1 MKEQIIYS
9 FKGLYRDD
17 FRVKGYEFGGG
28 EKTVCILGS
37 LRGNEYQQMYV
48 CSLLVTELKK
58 LEDSGKISSGSSIM
72 VIPCG
77 NPYSV
82 NIKKRFWSIDNT
94 DINRMFPGYDKGETT
109 QRVAAGIFEK
119 IKDYKYGIQFA
130 SFYMP
135 GHFVPQVR
143 MMKTGNENVEL
154 AKEFGLPFVVLHN
167 PRPFDTATL
176 NYNWQI
182 WETDAFSIYTSST
195 EKIDKASA
203 RQGVNAVLTFLA
215 KEGIIEHEGAAGRLF
230 NECENDSGVCED
242 VSRVVESDKFL
253 SIRAAA
259 AGFLESLVKAGDTV
273 ENGQVIAYITDPYT
287 SEILQTVTATA
298 NAIVAFEYDSPIAY
312 KNTALFKL
320 IPA

>member
-1 MKEQIIYS
+1 MIEEVIYS

-17 FRVKGYEFGGG
+17 FRVKGYKFGEG

-37 LRGNEYQQMYV
+37 LRGNEYQQIYV
-48 CSLLVTELKK
+48 CSLLISELKK
-58 LEDSGKISSGSSIM
+58 IEANGQLAQGHSIM

-94 DINRMFPGYDKGETT
+94 DINRMFPGYDLGETT
-109 QRVAAGIFEK
+109 QRIAAGIFEN

-135 GHFVPQVR
+135 GYFVPQVR

-154 AKEFGLPFVVLHN
+154 ARQFGLPFVVLHK

-195 EKIDKASA
+195 EKIDKISA
-203 RQGVNAVLTFLA
+203 KQGVNAVLSFLY
-215 KEGIIEHEGAAGRLF
+215 KEKIVEYHGFAGYK
-230 NECENDSGVCED
+230 
-242 VSRVVESDKFL
+242 SRVVESEKFL
-253 SIRAAA
+253 SIRANE
-259 AGFLESLVKAGDTV
+259 AGFLESLVKAGDNV
-273 ENGQVIAYITDPYT
+273 MKGQVLAYITDPYT
-287 SEILQTVTATA
+287 SEILQTVKATED
-298 NAIVAFEYDSPIAY
+298 AIVAFEYDSPIAY

-320 IPA
+320 IPGRW

>member
-1 MKEQIIYS
+1 MTEEVIYS

-17 FRVKGYEFGGG
+17 FRVKGYKFGEG
-28 EKTVCILGS
+28 EKSVCILGS
-37 LRGNEYQQMYV
+37 LRGNEYQQIYV
-48 CSLLVTELKK
+48 CSLLISELKK
-58 LEDSGKISSGSSIM
+58 IEANGQLVKGHSIM

-94 DINRMFPGYDKGETT
+94 DINRMFPGYDLGETT
-109 QRVAAGIFEK
+109 QRIAAGIFEN

-135 GHFVPQVR
+135 GYFVPQVR

-154 AKEFGLPFVVLHN
+154 ARQFGLPFVVLHK

-195 EKIDKASA
+195 EKIDKISA
-203 RQGVNAVLTFLA
+203 KQGVNAVLSFLS
-215 KEGIIEHEGAAGRLF
+215 KEKIVEYHGFAGYK
-230 NECENDSGVCED
+230 
-242 VSRVVESDKFL
+242 SRVVESEKFL
-253 SIRAAA
+253 SIRANE
-259 AGFLESLVKAGDTV
+259 AGFLESLVKAGDNV
-273 ENGQVIAYITDPYT
+273 MKGQVLAYITDPYT
-287 SEILQTVTATA
+287 SEILQTVKASQD
-298 NAIVAFEYDSPIAY
+298 AIVAFEYDSPIAY

-320 IPA
+320 IPGRW

>member
-1 MKEQIIYS
+1 MKEDVIYS

-17 FRVKGYEFGGG
+17 FRVRGYSFGEG
-28 EKTVCILGS
+28 EKSVCILGS

-48 CSLLVTELKK
+48 CSLLINELKK
-58 LEDSGKISSGSSIM
+58 IERNGKFIKDRSVM

-109 QRVAAGIFEK
+109 QRIAAGIFDK

-143 MMKTGNENVEL
+143 MMKTGNENTEL
-154 AKEFGLPFVVLHN
+154 ARKFGLPFVVLHN

-182 WETDAFSIYTSST
+182 WETDAFSIYTTST
-195 EKIDKASA
+195 EKIDKTSA
-203 RQGVNAVLTFLA
+203 RLGVNAVLTFLG
-215 KEGIIEHEGAAGRLF
+215 KEGIIIYSGLDGA
-230 NECENDSGVCED
+230 S
-242 VSRVVESDKFL
+242 SKVVDTDMFI
-253 SIRAAA
+253 SIRANQ
-259 AGFLESLVKAGDTV
+259 AGFLESLVKAG
-273 ENGQVIAYITDPYT
+273 ENVRKGQVMAYITDPYT
-287 SEILQTVTATA
+287 SDILQTVIASEDG
-298 NAIVAFEYDSPIAY
+298 IVAFEYDSPIAY

-320 IPA
+320 IPDT

>member
-1 MKEQIIYS
+1 MNETIIYS

-17 FRVKGYEFGGG
+17 FRVRGYEFGNG
-28 EKTVCILGS
+28 EKSVCILGS
-37 LRGNEYQQMYV
+37 LRGNEYQQIYV
-48 CSLLVTELKK
+48 CSRLITKLKK
-58 LEDSGKISSGSSIM
+58 LEQNGNITEGKSIM

-109 QRVAAGIFEK
+109 QRIAAGIFDK
-119 IKDYKYGIQFA
+119 INDYKYGVQFA

-135 GHFVPQVR
+135 GYFVPQVR
-143 MMKTGNENVEL
+143 MMKTGNENVDM
-154 AKEFGLPFVVLHN
+154 AKKFGLPYVVLHS

-182 WETDAFSIYTSST
+182 WETNAFSIYTSST

-203 RQGVNAVLTFLA
+203 DQGVNAVLSFLA
-215 KEGIIEHEGAAGRLF
+215 KEGLIEYHNISKRKTK
-230 NECENDSGVCED
+230 
-242 VSRVVESDKFL
+242 VVESDKFL
-253 SIRAAA
+253 SVRANN
-259 AGFLESLVKAGDTV
+259 AGFLESLVKAGEHV
-273 ENGQVIAYITDPYT
+273 IKGQVMAYVTDPYT
-287 SEILQTVTATA
+287 SDILQTVTASED
-298 NAIVAFEYDSPIAY
+298 AIVAFEYDSPIAY

-320 IPA
+320 ILD

>member
-1 MKEQIIYS
+1 MKATIIYS

-17 FRVKGYEFGGG
+17 FRVRGYEFGNG
-28 EKTVCILGS
+28 EKSVCILGS
-37 LRGNEYQQMYV
+37 LRGNEYQQIYV
-48 CSLLVTELKK
+48 CSRLITKLKK
-58 LEDSGKISSGSSIM
+58 LEQNGNITEGKSIM

-109 QRVAAGIFEK
+109 QRIAAGIFDK
-119 IKDYKYGIQFA
+119 INDYKYGVQFA

-135 GHFVPQVR
+135 GYFVPQVR
-143 MMKTGNENVEL
+143 MMKTGNENVDM
-154 AKEFGLPFVVLHN
+154 AKKFGLPYVVLHS

-182 WETDAFSIYTSST
+182 WETNAFSIYTSST

-203 RQGVNAVLTFLA
+203 DQGVNAVLSFLA
-215 KEGIIEHEGAAGRLF
+215 KEGLIEYQNISKRKTK
-230 NECENDSGVCED
+230 
-242 VSRVVESDKFL
+242 VVESDKFL
-253 SIRAAA
+253 SVRANN
-259 AGFLESLVKAGDTV
+259 AGFLESLVKAGEHV
-273 ENGQVIAYITDPYT
+273 IKGQVMAYVTDPYT
-287 SEILQTVTATA
+287 SDILQTVTASED
-298 NAIVAFEYDSPIAY
+298 AIVAFEYDSPIAY

-320 IPA
+320 IVD

>member
-1 MKEQIIYS
+1 MKETIIYS

-17 FRVKGYEFGGG
+17 FRVRGYEFGNG
-28 EKTVCILGS
+28 EKSVCILGS
-37 LRGNEYQQMYV
+37 LRGNEYQQIYV
-48 CSLLVTELKK
+48 CSRLITKLKK
-58 LEDSGKISSGSSIM
+58 LEQNGNITEGKSIM

-109 QRVAAGIFEK
+109 QRIAAGIFDK
-119 IKDYKYGIQFA
+119 INDYKYGVQFA

-135 GHFVPQVR
+135 GYFVPQVR
-143 MMKTGNENVEL
+143 MMKTGNENVDM
-154 AKEFGLPFVVLHN
+154 AKKFGLPYVVLHS

-182 WETDAFSIYTSST
+182 WETNAFSIYTSST

-203 RQGVNAVLTFLA
+203 DQGVNAVLSFLA
-215 KEGIIEHEGAAGRLF
+215 KEGLIEYHNISERKTK
-230 NECENDSGVCED
+230 
-242 VSRVVESDKFL
+242 VVESDKFL
-253 SIRAAA
+253 SVRANN
-259 AGFLESLVKAGDTV
+259 AGFLESLVKAGEHV
-273 ENGQVIAYITDPYT
+273 IKGQVMAYVTDPYT
-287 SEILQTVTATA
+287 SDVLQTVTASED
-298 NAIVAFEYDSPIAY
+298 AIVAFEYDSPIAY

-320 IPA
+320 ILD

>member
-1 MKEQIIYS
+1 MRETVVYS

-17 FRVKGYEFGGG
+17 FRVKGYEFGSG

-37 LRGNEYQQMYV
+37 LRGNEYQQIYA
-48 CSLLVTELKK
+48 CSLLIKKLKK
-58 LEDSGKISSGSSIM
+58 LEQDGELIDGHSIM

-109 QRVAAGIFEK
+109 QRIAAGIFDQ

-143 MMKTGNENVEL
+143 MMKTGNENVNL
-154 AKEFGLPFVVLHN
+154 AKKFGLPFVVLHN

-182 WETDAFSIYTSST
+182 WKTNAFSIYTSST
-195 EKIDKASA
+195 EKIDKVSAS
-203 RQGVNAVLTFLA
+203 QGVNAILTFLA
-215 KEGIIEHEGAAGRLF
+215 KEGIVDYQSFVGF
-230 NECENDSGVCED
+230 SPK
-242 VSRVVESDKFL
+242 VVESDTFL
-253 SIRAAA
+253 SIRANE
-259 AGFLESLVKAGDTV
+259 AGFLESLVKAGDNV
-273 ENGQVIAYITDPYT
+273 LKGQVLAYVTNPYT
-287 SEILQTVTATA
+287 AEILQTVTATED
-298 NAIVAFEYDSPIAY
+298 AIVAFQYESPIAY

-320 IPA
+320 IKTS

>member
-1 MKEQIIYS
+1 MKEDVIYS

-17 FRVKGYEFGGG
+17 FRVRGYSFGEG
-28 EKTVCILGS
+28 EKSVCILGS

-48 CSLLVTELKK
+48 CSLLINELKK
-58 LEDSGKISSGSSIM
+58 IERNGKFIKDRSVM

-109 QRVAAGIFEK
+109 QRIAAGIFDK

-143 MMKTGNENVEL
+143 MMKTGNENTEL
-154 AKEFGLPFVVLHN
+154 ARKFGLPFVVLHN

-182 WETDAFSIYTSST
+182 WETDAFSIYTTST
-195 EKIDKASA
+195 EKIDKTSA
-203 RQGVNAVLTFLA
+203 RLGVNAVLTFLG
-215 KEGIIEHEGAAGRLF
+215 KEGIIIYSGSDGA
-230 NECENDSGVCED
+230 S
-242 VSRVVESDKFL
+242 SKVVDTDMFI
-253 SIRAAA
+253 SIRANQ
-259 AGFLESLVKAGDTV
+259 AGFLESLVKAG
-273 ENGQVIAYITDPYT
+273 ENVRKGQVMAYITDPYT
-287 SEILQTVTATA
+287 SDILQTVIASEDG
-298 NAIVAFEYDSPIAY
+298 IVAFEYDSPIAY

-320 IPA
+320 IPDT

>member
-1 MKEQIIYS
+1 MKEDVIYS

-17 FRVKGYEFGGG
+17 FRVRGYSFGEG
-28 EKTVCILGS
+28 EKSVCILGS

-48 CSLLVTELKK
+48 CSLLINELKK
-58 LEDSGKISSGSSIM
+58 IERNGKFVKDRSVM

-109 QRVAAGIFEK
+109 QRIAAGIFDK

-143 MMKTGNENVEL
+143 MMKTGNENTEL
-154 AKEFGLPFVVLHN
+154 ARKFGLPFVVLHN

-182 WETDAFSIYTSST
+182 WETDAFSIYTTST
-195 EKIDKASA
+195 EKIDKTSA
-203 RQGVNAVLTFLA
+203 RLGVNAVLTFLG
-215 KEGIIEHEGAAGRLF
+215 KEGIIIYSGLDGA
-230 NECENDSGVCED
+230 S
-242 VSRVVESDKFL
+242 SKVVDTDMFI
-253 SIRAAA
+253 SIRANQ
-259 AGFLESLVKAGDTV
+259 AGFLESLVKAG
-273 ENGQVIAYITDPYT
+273 ENVRKGQVMAYITDPYT
-287 SEILQTVTATA
+287 SDILQTVIASEDG
-298 NAIVAFEYDSPIAY
+298 IVAFEYDSPIAY

-320 IPA
+320 IPDT

>member
-1 MKEQIIYS
+1 MKETIIYS

-17 FRVKGYEFGGG
+17 FRVRGYEFGKG
-28 EKTVCILGS
+28 EKSVCILGS
-37 LRGNEYQQMYV
+37 LRGNEYQQIYV
-48 CSLLVTELKK
+48 CSRLITKLKK
-58 LEDSGKISSGSSIM
+58 LEQNGNITEGKSIM

-109 QRVAAGIFEK
+109 QRIAAGIFDK
-119 IKDYKYGIQFA
+119 INDYKYGVQFA

-135 GHFVPQVR
+135 GYFVPQVR
-143 MMKTGNENVEL
+143 MMKTGNENVDM
-154 AKEFGLPFVVLHN
+154 AKKFGLPYVVLHS

-182 WETDAFSIYTSST
+182 WETNAFSIYTSST

-203 RQGVNAVLTFLA
+203 DQGVNAVLSFLA
-215 KEGIIEHEGAAGRLF
+215 KEGLIEYHNISERKTK
-230 NECENDSGVCED
+230 
-242 VSRVVESDKFL
+242 VVESDKFL
-253 SIRAAA
+253 SVRANN
-259 AGFLESLVKAGDTV
+259 AGFLESLVKAGEHV
-273 ENGQVIAYITDPYT
+273 IKGQVMAYVTDPYT
-287 SEILQTVTATA
+287 SDVLQTVTASED
-298 NAIVAFEYDSPIAY
+298 AIVAFEYDSPIAY

-320 IPA
+320 ILD

>member
-1 MKEQIIYS
+1 MKETIIYS

-17 FRVKGYEFGGG
+17 FRVRGYEFGNG
-28 EKTVCILGS
+28 EKSVCILGS
-37 LRGNEYQQMYV
+37 LRGNEYQQIYV
-48 CSLLVTELKK
+48 CSRLITKLKK
-58 LEDSGKISSGSSIM
+58 LEQNGNITEGKSIM

-109 QRVAAGIFEK
+109 QRIAAGIFDK
-119 IKDYKYGIQFA
+119 INDYKYGVQFA

-135 GHFVPQVR
+135 GYFVPQVR
-143 MMKTGNENVEL
+143 MMKTGNENVDM
-154 AKEFGLPFVVLHN
+154 AKKFGLPYVVLHS

-182 WETDAFSIYTSST
+182 WETNAFSIYTSST

-203 RQGVNAVLTFLA
+203 DQGVNAVLSFLA
-215 KEGIIEHEGAAGRLF
+215 KEGLIEYHNISERKTK
-230 NECENDSGVCED
+230 
-242 VSRVVESDKFL
+242 VVESDKFL
-253 SIRAAA
+253 SVRANN
-259 AGFLESLVKAGDTV
+259 AGFLESLVKAGEHV
-273 ENGQVIAYITDPYT
+273 IKGQVMAYVTDPYT
-287 SEILQTVTATA
+287 SDVLQTVTASEDA
-298 NAIVAFEYDSPIAY
+298 VVAFEYDSPIAY

-320 IPA
+320 IVD

>member
-1 MKEQIIYS
+1 MKEDVIYS

-17 FRVKGYEFGGG
+17 FRVRGYSFGEG
-28 EKTVCILGS
+28 EKSVCILGS

-48 CSLLVTELKK
+48 CSLLINELKK
-58 LEDSGKISSGSSIM
+58 IERNGKFVKDRSVM

-109 QRVAAGIFEK
+109 QRIAAGIFDK

-143 MMKTGNENVEL
+143 MMKTGNENTEL
-154 AKEFGLPFVVLHN
+154 ARKFGLPFVVLHN

-182 WETDAFSIYTSST
+182 WETDAFSIYTTST
-195 EKIDKASA
+195 EKIDKTSA
-203 RQGVNAVLTFLA
+203 RLGVNAVLTFLG
-215 KEGIIEHEGAAGRLF
+215 KEGIIIYSGSDGA
-230 NECENDSGVCED
+230 S
-242 VSRVVESDKFL
+242 SKVVDTDMFI
-253 SIRAAA
+253 SIRANQ
-259 AGFLESLVKAGDTV
+259 AGFLESLVKAG
-273 ENGQVIAYITDPYT
+273 ENVRKGQVMAYITDPYT
-287 SEILQTVTATA
+287 SDILQTVIASEDG
-298 NAIVAFEYDSPIAY
+298 IVAFEYDSPIAY

-320 IPA
+320 IPDT

>member
-1 MKEQIIYS
+1 MKETIIYS

-17 FRVKGYEFGGG
+17 FRVRGYEFGNG
-28 EKTVCILGS
+28 EKSVCILGS
-37 LRGNEYQQMYV
+37 LRGNEYQQIYV
-48 CSLLVTELKK
+48 CSRLITKLKK
-58 LEDSGKISSGSSIM
+58 LEQNGNITEGKSIM

-109 QRVAAGIFEK
+109 QRIAAGIFDK
-119 IKDYKYGIQFA
+119 INDYKYGVQFA

-135 GHFVPQVR
+135 GYFVPQVR
-143 MMKTGNENVEL
+143 MMKTGNENVDM
-154 AKEFGLPFVVLHN
+154 AKKFGLPYVVLHS

-182 WETDAFSIYTSST
+182 WETNAFSIYTSST

-203 RQGVNAVLTFLA
+203 DQGVNAVLSFLA
-215 KEGIIEHEGAAGRLF
+215 KEGLIEYHNISERKTK
-230 NECENDSGVCED
+230 
-242 VSRVVESDKFL
+242 VVESDKFL
-253 SIRAAA
+253 SVRANN
-259 AGFLESLVKAGDTV
+259 AGFLESLVKAGEHV
-273 ENGQVIAYITDPYT
+273 IKGQVMAYVTDPYT
-287 SEILQTVTATA
+287 SDILQTVTASED
-298 NAIVAFEYDSPIAY
+298 AIVAFEYDSPIAY

-320 IPA
+320 ILD

>member
-1 MKEQIIYS
+1 MKETIIYS

-17 FRVKGYEFGGG
+17 FRVRGYEFGNG
-28 EKTVCILGS
+28 EKSVCILGS
-37 LRGNEYQQMYV
+37 LRGNEYQQIYV
-48 CSLLVTELKK
+48 CSRLITKLKK
-58 LEDSGKISSGSSIM
+58 LEQNGNITEGKSIM

-109 QRVAAGIFEK
+109 QRIAAGIFDK
-119 IKDYKYGIQFA
+119 INDYKYGVQFA

-135 GHFVPQVR
+135 GYFVPQVR
-143 MMKTGNENVEL
+143 MMKTGNENVDM
-154 AKEFGLPFVVLHN
+154 AKKFGLPYVVLHS

-182 WETDAFSIYTSST
+182 WETNAFSIYTSST

-203 RQGVNAVLTFLA
+203 DQGVNAVLSFLA
-215 KEGIIEHEGAAGRLF
+215 KEGLIEYHNISKRKTK
-230 NECENDSGVCED
+230 
-242 VSRVVESDKFL
+242 VVESDKFL
-253 SIRAAA
+253 SVRANN
-259 AGFLESLVKAGDTV
+259 AGFLESLVKAGEHV
-273 ENGQVIAYITDPYT
+273 IKGQVMAYVTDPYT
-287 SEILQTVTATA
+287 SDILQTVTASED
-298 NAIVAFEYDSPIAY
+298 AIVAFEYDSPIAY

-320 IPA
+320 ILD

>member
-1 MKEQIIYS
+1 MKEDVIYS

-17 FRVKGYEFGGG
+17 FRVRGYSFGEG
-28 EKTVCILGS
+28 EKSVCILGS

-48 CSLLVTELKK
+48 CSLLINELKK
-58 LEDSGKISSGSSIM
+58 IERNGKIIKDRSVM

-109 QRVAAGIFEK
+109 QRIAAGIFDK

-143 MMKTGNENVEL
+143 MMKTGNENTEL
-154 AKEFGLPFVVLHN
+154 ARKFGLPFVVLHN

-182 WETDAFSIYTSST
+182 WETDAFSIYTTST
-195 EKIDKASA
+195 EKIDKTSA
-203 RQGVNAVLTFLA
+203 RLGVNAVLTFLG
-215 KEGIIEHEGAAGRLF
+215 KEGIIIYSGSDGA
-230 NECENDSGVCED
+230 S
-242 VSRVVESDKFL
+242 SKVVDTDMFI
-253 SIRAAA
+253 SIRANQ
-259 AGFLESLVKAGDTV
+259 AGFLESLVKAG
-273 ENGQVIAYITDPYT
+273 ENVRKGQVMAYITDPYT
-287 SEILQTVTATA
+287 SDILQTVIASEDG
-298 NAIVAFEYDSPIAY
+298 IVAFEYDSPIAY

-320 IPA
+320 IPDT

>member
-1 MKEQIIYS
+1 MKETIIYS

-17 FRVKGYEFGGG
+17 FRVRGYEFGNG
-28 EKTVCILGS
+28 EKSVCILGS
-37 LRGNEYQQMYV
+37 LRGNEYQQIYV
-48 CSLLVTELKK
+48 CSRLITKLKK
-58 LEDSGKISSGSSIM
+58 LEQNGNITEGKSIM

-109 QRVAAGIFEK
+109 QRIAAGIFDK
-119 IKDYKYGIQFA
+119 INDYKYGVQFA

-135 GHFVPQVR
+135 GYFVPQVR
-143 MMKTGNENVEL
+143 MMKTGNENVDM
-154 AKEFGLPFVVLHN
+154 AKKFGLPYVVLHS

-182 WETDAFSIYTSST
+182 WETNAFSIYTSST

-203 RQGVNAVLTFLA
+203 DQGVNAVLSFLA
-215 KEGIIEHEGAAGRLF
+215 KEGLIEYHNISERKTK
-230 NECENDSGVCED
+230 
-242 VSRVVESDKFL
+242 VVESDKFL
-253 SIRAAA
+253 SVRANN
-259 AGFLESLVKAGDTV
+259 AGFLESLVKAGEHV
-273 ENGQVIAYITDPYT
+273 IKGQVMAYVTDPYT
-287 SEILQTVTATA
+287 SDILQTVTASED
-298 NAIVAFEYDSPIAY
+298 AIVAFEYDSPIAY

-320 IPA
+320 IVD